1 MFNDLNDC
9 RSLAMILDLVRVQAK
24 PGRLVVPR
32 GSRRDCSRGSFFRPE
47 TPAHGGA
54 FPGNVAAVKSNSK
67 VRAEFCRQRASWI
80 LSLSFFSQSLARC
93 LFERH
98 AQNCFTITQDITTTQ
113 RSTSHGTKHRA
124 KRTESTESTE
134 RALKQ
139 ISSQA
144 FLWWQAKCFR
154 QGGHFSS
161 HTA

>member
-1 MFNDLNDC
+1 
-9 RSLAMILDLVRVQAK
+9 MILDLVQVQAK

-80 LSLSFFSQSLARC
+80 LSLSFFSQSLVRC